1 MGGIDDEGLHVLDFN
16 DDDDS
21 DPIIIG
27 PIHP

>member
-1 MGGIDDEGLHVLDFN
+1 MGGIDEGLHVLDFN

-27 PIHP
+27 PIQP